1 MRVPSAARPHD
12 GGRSPHDDFLALAPV
27 VERHA
32 RVAFRALD
40 GAAREEAVAE
50 AVAAAFAAHVALK
63 ARGRD
68 PAAFPSMLATY
79 SVLRVKDGRHVG
91 GRSGSRDVLS
101 RKAQQRRGFRV
112 EPLPAAART
121 ACEGMYARARGRR
134 EQGALEECLRDHR
147 KAPVPDQVAFRI
159 DFIVF
164 LAALTERDRRMA
176 LALAEGHAAKQVANR
191 FGLTPGRVTQLR
203 QRWQR
208 QWLAFQGEA
217 EQIPPARP
225 RLTSL

>member
-1 MRVPSAARPHD
+1 MRVLSASRPHD

-79 SVLRVKDGRHVG
+79 SVLRAKDGRHVG
-91 GRSGSRDVLS
+91 GRRNSRDVLS

-112 EPLPAAART
+112 EPLPAPAAT
-121 ACEGMYARARGRR
+121 ACEGLYARARGRR
-134 EQGALEECLRDHR
+134 EQGALDECLRDSR

-159 DFIVF
+159 DFVVF
-164 LAALTERDRRMA
+164 LGVLAERDRRMA
-176 LALAEGHAAKQVANR
+176 LALAEGHAAKQVARR

-203 QRWQR
+203 QRWRR
-208 QWLAFQGEA
+208 QWLAFQGETG
-217 EQIPPARP
+217 QIPPARP
-225 RLTSL
+225 RLTSP

>member
-1 MRVPSAARPHD
+1 MRLLPTARPSNGD
-12 GGRSPHDDFLALAPV
+12 RSPHDDFLALSPV

-32 RVAFRALD
+32 RVVFRALH
-40 GAAREEAVAE
+40 GEAREEAVAE
-50 AVAAAFAAHVALK
+50 TVAAAFAAHVALK
-63 ARGRD
+63 ARDRD

-91 GRSGSRDVLS
+91 GRSSSRDVLS

-112 EPLPAAART
+112 EPLPAPAAT
-121 ACEGMYARARGRR
+121 ACEGLYARARGRR
-134 EQGALEECLRDHR
+134 KQGALEECLRDHR

-164 LAALTERDRRMA
+164 LGALTERDRRMA
-176 LALAEGHAAKQVANR
+176 LALAEGHAAKQVARR

-203 QRWQR
+203 QRWRR
-208 QWLAFQGEA
+208 QWLAFQGET
-217 EQIPPARP
+217 EQPPPARP
-225 RLTSL
+225 RRTSR